1 MRDNNYYGEKG
12 IHTTTHVINED
23 NLIYEITSFRQ
34 LQSSDICF
42 VYNLELV
49 AGYDYINPDYSDI
62 QGYVSKENFVD
73 DIHFEQFT
81 FYAMSE
87 SLTEALN
94 DHGYKV
100 VNINDYKIHQFKGC

>member
-1 MRDNNYYGEKG
+1 MIDYNYYGTKG
-12 IHTTTHVINED
+12 IKATTHVINED
-23 NLIYEITSFRQ
+23 KLIYEIVSYTQ

-42 VYNLELV
+42 LYNLELV
-49 AGYDYINPDYSDI
+49 AGYDYINPDYNDI
-62 QGYVSKENFVD
+62 QGYVSKENFIE

-87 SLTEALN
+87 SLTEALT

-100 VNINDYKIHQFKGC
+100 IDINDYKIHQFKGC